1 MTGAAVLYACLGLV
15 VAIVAAATVSDVC
28 FVVAYCTGDG
38 DEIKKSAKPSTT
50 STMLLPYSIDVKSIK
65 LSLYCDHLLGVVI
78 VMSSN

>member
-15 VAIVAAATVSDVC
+15 VAIVAAAT
-28 FVVAYCTGDG
+28 VAYCTGDG

-50 STMLLPYSIDVKSIK
+50 STMLLPYSIDVESIK